1 MKLWPTIFVLCLLA
15 SLVPGVF
22 AVQDSGTGPD
32 IELTEAPI
40 NPHFSGYKNTFQ
52 PIEWLKEII
61 FPENPLGYMP
71 DPVDK
76 THLKGKKV
84 SKKALE
90 AEVLGISNVPV
101 GNAGDVVSAPATYDL
116 RKLGR
121 VSPVKNQGSCGSC
134 WAFASYAS
142 LESEALST
150 DVFDFSENNMKNTHG
165 FDLGPC
171 SGGNSNMATA
181 YLTRWSGAVAEADDQ
196 YHPLSTTSTSPL
208 PVQEHAQE
216 ILTIPSRS
224 GSLDND
230 NIKAALQTTGALY
243 TTMYWSSTYYN
254 IKDASYYYSGTNQ
267 VNHAVTIVGW
277 DDTYSSRKFLTAPP
291 GDGAFIVKNSWGTSF
306 GDNGYF
312 YVSYYD
318 SKFGQGLTAFTGE
331 SATNYAR
338 IYQYDP
344 LGWTSSIGYNS
355 DTAWAANVFTA
366 TATESVSAVGLTTNQ
381 VNTAY
386 QISIYKNPEQGPI
399 SSAGPVS
406 TTQGTIGIPGYHTV
420 SLPTPI
426 TINTGEKF
434 SVVVRFQTPD
444 YNYPLAVEKPVSGY
458 SSLATASAGQSYT
471 SSTGTTW
478 TDLTA
483 SNPNANVCLKAYTV
497 SSGTSAAPV
506 AMFSVTPE
514 TGAAPQI
521 VKFTDQSTSA
531 TPLRWA
537 WDFTNDGVTDS
548 TLQNPTYEYTAVG
561 TYTAKLTVS
570 NSAGSNAATKTIT
583 VNAATMAPLAGFTGT
598 PTSGVAPLTVA
609 FTDASTRSPTS
620 WAWTFGDGGTSTAQ
634 NPSHTYNKAGT
645 YTVTQ
650 TVTNAGG
657 TNTMTLAGYITVSP
671 APVAPVAAFTGTP
684 GSGTAPHYV
693 TFTDD
698 STSSPTSWAWTFGD
712 GGTSTTKN
720 PSHTYRTAGSYTVTL
735 TATNAGGS
743 NTLTRTHYVTV
754 TTVTPTPVPEAVKA
768 SFTATP
774 VNGQLPL
781 EVQFI
786 DTSTGNPTQWSWN
799 FGDRSTSTIKN
810 PLHTYTKAG
819 SYTVTLT
826 VQNANGSD
834 KVTMKKYITVQPVK
848 GNERVFISLS

>member
-1 MKLWPTIFVLCLLA
+1 
-15 SLVPGVF
+15 
-22 AVQDSGTGPD
+22 
-32 IELTEAPI
+32 
-40 NPHFSGYKNTFQ
+40 
-52 PIEWLKEII
+52 
-61 FPENPLGYMP
+61 
-71 DPVDK
+71 
-76 THLKGKKV
+76 
-84 SKKALE
+84 
-90 AEVLGISNVPV
+90 
-101 GNAGDVVSAPATYDL
+101 
-116 RKLGR
+116 
-121 VSPVKNQGSCGSC
+121 
-134 WAFASYAS
+134 
-142 LESEALST
+142 
-150 DVFDFSENNMKNTHG
+150 
-165 FDLGPC
+165 
-171 SGGNSNMATA
+171 
-181 YLTRWSGAVAEADDQ
+181 
-196 YHPLSTTSTSPL
+196 
-208 PVQEHAQE
+208 
-216 ILTIPSRS
+216 
-224 GSLDND
+224 
-230 NIKAALQTTGALY
+230 
-243 TTMYWSSTYYN
+243 
-254 IKDASYYYSGTNQ
+254 
-267 VNHAVTIVGW
+267 
-277 DDTYSSRKFLTAPP
+277 
-291 GDGAFIVKNSWGTSF
+291 
-306 GDNGYF
+306 
-312 YVSYYD
+312 
-318 SKFGQGLTAFTGE
+318 
-331 SATNYAR
+331 
-338 IYQYDP
+338 
-344 LGWTSSIGYNS
+344 
-355 DTAWAANVFTA
+355 
-366 TATESVSAVGLTTNQ
+366 
-381 VNTAY
+381 
-386 QISIYKNPEQGPI
+386 
-399 SSAGPVS
+399 
-406 TTQGTIGIPGYHTV
+406 
-420 SLPTPI
+420 
-426 TINTGEKF
+426 
-434 SVVVRFQTPD
+434 
-444 YNYPLAVEKPVSGY
+444 
-458 SSLATASAGQSYT
+458 
-471 SSTGTTW
+471 
-478 TDLTA
+478 
-483 SNPNANVCLKAYTV
+483 
-497 SSGTSAAPV
+497 
-506 AMFSVTPE
+506 
-514 TGAAPQI
+514 
-521 VKFTDQSTSA
+521 
-531 TPLRWA
+531 
-537 WDFTNDGVTDS
+537 
-548 TLQNPTYEYTAVG
+548 
-561 TYTAKLTVS
+561 
-570 NSAGSNAATKTIT
+570 
-583 VNAATMAPLAGFTGT
+583 MAPLAGFTGT

>member
-1 MKLWPTIFVLCLLA
+1 
-15 SLVPGVF
+15 
-22 AVQDSGTGPD
+22 
-32 IELTEAPI
+32 
-40 NPHFSGYKNTFQ
+40 
-52 PIEWLKEII
+52 
-61 FPENPLGYMP
+61 
-71 DPVDK
+71 
-76 THLKGKKV
+76 
-84 SKKALE
+84 
-90 AEVLGISNVPV
+90 
-101 GNAGDVVSAPATYDL
+101 
-116 RKLGR
+116 
-121 VSPVKNQGSCGSC
+121 
-134 WAFASYAS
+134 
-142 LESEALST
+142 
-150 DVFDFSENNMKNTHG
+150 
-165 FDLGPC
+165 
-171 SGGNSNMATA
+171 
-181 YLTRWSGAVAEADDQ
+181 
-196 YHPLSTTSTSPL
+196 
-208 PVQEHAQE
+208 
-216 ILTIPSRS
+216 
-224 GSLDND
+224 
-230 NIKAALQTTGALY
+230 
-243 TTMYWSSTYYN
+243 
-254 IKDASYYYSGTNQ
+254 